1 MVLYITIP
9 LEEATME
16 KLQTLAQIPD
26 LLLIICCVPDLGS
39 QRTWGVLVS
48 YTSALVHVLH
58 RD

>member
-16 KLQTLAQIPD
+16 KLQTLAQIPG
-26 LLLIICCVPDLGS
+26 LSLVTCCVPDLGS
-39 QRTWGVLVS
+39 QGTGGVLVS